1 VSFALKTACDL
12 RHTIKKPPL
21 PQIFILRSLRV
32 SGFAFIFPL
41 EIIRT
46 VVLFYLDMPATL
58 TIHDGRLI
66 KGNETR
72 AAILQVAIQ
81 IASEEGL
88 EGLSLGR
95 LADDVGMSKSGLFA
109 HFRSKEDLQLAVV
122 DAARDLFIAQVVTPA
137 RKFPAGIQRLRKLAD
152 TWLAYAQGH
161 VFRGGCFFVAASME
175 FDSRPGRVRDRVC
188 ELMAGWL
195 AALAQG
201 PATGRARVTRLART
215 AAPGGAG
222 RMLCQLQR

>member
-1 VSFALKTACDL
+1 MS
-12 RHTIKKPPL
+12 
-21 PQIFILRSLRV
+21 
-32 SGFAFIFPL
+32 
-41 EIIRT
+41 
-46 VVLFYLDMPATL
+46 ATL

-122 DAARDLFIAQVVTPA
+122 DTARDLLMEQVVTPA
-137 RKFPAGIQRLRKLAD
+137 RKLPAGIKRLRKLAD
-152 TWLAYAQGH
+152 TWLAYAQGQ

-175 FDSRPGRVRDRVC
+175 FDSRPGKVRDRVY
-188 ELMAGWL
+188 ELMATWM
-195 AALAQG
+195 AALAAEVHTAKENKELLPSADEEQIAFEFNAQMMG
-201 PATGRARVTRLART
+201 ANWAFQLLKDKKAFARART
-215 AAPGGAG
+215 AIMERLESFTPH
-222 RMLCQLQR
+222 RRH